1 MRKRINDHNINT
13 SSFKDQNINTSSFK
27 EDVEFSA
34 DTPHSVQIKHF
45 SCDEIV
51 PLHYAETLEMLVAD
65 HVDGTVTVGKNR
77 RKLLEQDV
85 IIIPPYYVHSTVCHR
100 SDGTLYNL
108 KISFE
113 NMKTFM
119 DIQAMAAWMDGSLF
133 GVLFVPELFEPM
145 KKIIQRLIE
154 EDNNLFSR
162 MHCILDAAELLTS
175 ANQKSSLKELHV
187 EPGDEDRLRQLIQWT
202 HEHYQEHVSLDMV
215 SQQMNISKFYLCK
228 YFKQTTNMTYLTYL
242 NLVRLEKAVQRLR
255 LGKNVTECAAE
266 CGFDSVSYFVQLFKR
281 TLGCTPGQYT
291 RLNGNESSK

>member
-1 MRKRINDHNINT
+1 MRKRINDQSINT
-13 SSFKDQNINTSSFK
+13 TSFK

-45 SCDEIV
+45 PCDEIV

-65 HVDGTVTVGKNR
+65 HVDGMVTVGKNR
-77 RKLLEQDV
+77 RKFLEQDM

-100 SDGTLYNL
+100 GDGTLYNM

-113 NMKTFM
+113 NMKAFM

-133 GVLFVPELFEPM
+133 GVLFAPELFETM

-154 EDNNLFSR
+154 EDDNLFSR
-162 MHCILDAAELLTS
+162 MHCILDVAELLTTV
-175 ANQKSSLKELHV
+175 NQKSSLKELHV

-202 HEHYQEHVSLDMV
+202 HEHYQEHISLDMV

-242 NLVRLEKAVQRLR
+242 NQVRLEKAVQRLR
-255 LGKNVTECAAE
+255 LGRNVTECAAE

-281 TLGCTPGQYT
+281 TLGCTPGQYI

>member
-1 MRKRINDHNINT
+1 
-13 SSFKDQNINTSSFK
+13 
-27 EDVEFSA
+27 
-34 DTPHSVQIKHF
+34 
-45 SCDEIV
+45 
-51 PLHYAETLEMLVAD
+51 
-65 HVDGTVTVGKNR
+65 
-77 RKLLEQDV
+77 
-85 IIIPPYYVHSTVCHR
+85 
-100 SDGTLYNL
+100 
-108 KISFE
+108 
-113 NMKTFM
+113 
-119 DIQAMAAWMDGSLF
+119 MAAWMDGSLF

-162 MHCILDAAELLTS
+162 MHCILDVAELLTS

-281 TLGCTPGQYT
+281 TLGCTPGQYI